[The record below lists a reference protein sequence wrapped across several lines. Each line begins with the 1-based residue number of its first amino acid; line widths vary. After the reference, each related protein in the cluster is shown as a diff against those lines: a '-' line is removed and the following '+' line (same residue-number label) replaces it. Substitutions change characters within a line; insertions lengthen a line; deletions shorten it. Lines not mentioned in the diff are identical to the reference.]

1 MPENKSYLGSGL
13 KFPLQVN
20 KATGRAVM
28 SNAEQS
34 VKESVYIIL
43 MTQKGERF
51 ARRDFGSRLLSYTF
65 MDTSIT
71 RINMM
76 AREIERTIL
85 EQEPR
90 ISNVDVDVEP
100 RLDKGCLIVKINYV
114 VAADHTSGSL
124 VFPFFLNV
132 ETGDEEFPDIDD
144 IDLGDK

>member
-1 MPENKSYLGSGL
+1 MPEDKEYLGSGL
-13 KFPLQVN
+13 KFPIQVN

-28 SNAEQS
+28 SRAEQS

-76 AREIERTIL
+76 AREVERTIL

-90 ISNVDVDVEP
+90 ISDVDVDVEP

-114 VAADHTSGSL
+114 IAADHTSGSL

-132 ETGDEEFPDIDD
+132 ETGDEELLDIDD

>member
-1 MPENKSYLGSGL
+1 MDRSKEMPKGRSYLGSGL

-20 KATGRAVM
+20 RATGRAMM
-28 SNAEQS
+28 SGAEQS

-65 MDTSIT
+65 MDTSVT

-90 ISNVDVDVEP
+90 ISDVDAEVES
-100 RLDKGCLIVKINYV
+100 RLDKGCLIVHIHYTI
-114 VAADHTSGSL
+114 AADHTRGSL
-124 VFPFFLNV
+124 VFPFYLNV
-132 ETGDEEFPDIDD
+132 EVTDEE
-144 IDLGDK
+144 LL

>member
-1 MPENKSYLGSGL
+1 MSENKSYLGSGL

-20 KATGRAVM
+20 KATGRALM
-28 SNAEQS
+28 SYGEQS

-90 ISNVDVDVEP
+90 ISGVDVDVEP

-114 VAADHTSGSL
+114 VAADHTNGSL
-124 VFPFFLNV
+124 VFPFYLNV
-132 ETGDEEFPDIDD
+132 ETGDEEFLNIDD
-144 IDLGDK
+144 IDVGDK